1 MKSVLITGCSCGIG
15 LCVAQGLKKAGYQVF
30 ASARQ
35 EYRRSKRRYKLN
47 NTIRKRSIMTDDEK
61 DYKKVMDTK
70 YKIYC
75 KKKFR

>member
-35 EYRRSKRRYKLN
+35 EKDVEMLKAQGFEALHLDLSSSVSINRAIRFHKRLC
-47 NTIRKRSIMTDDEK
+47 IIMQDD
-61 DYKKVMDTK
+61 YS
-70 YKIYC
+70 
-75 KKKFR
+75 